1 MAAKYRNKMQ
11 TKQPK
16 VRKIKSKSREDR
28 KKEAVRKEK
37 KKQKIQQSKQVPMLL
52 IEFDKVY
59 HDNLKAW
66 LSNFSE
72 GALTKMV
79 CKEVDFVM
87 LLAKI
92 GPLDKKFIKVI
103 ENWPSELAQK
113 CDADI
118 LPTNK
123 PDKTPEL
130 IWDDKL
136 LREKTWLDLLKFLL
150 QEDYEKMCVS
160 HVERALELLNLG
172 LAKYVHPTIKEKH
185 KIPDGDL
192 HEGIR
197 RKLLLQ
203 KQVAEAKK
211 AEKAKK
217 KKENQAALN
226 EYKGHLD
233 HIITWERDYRNIAYT
248 GLVVSDEPKT
258 IFAPFS
264 LSESELKF
272 LLEKATKKA
281 SGTSL
286 SVMNAAALYLYTGNS
301 YAILNRDLRT
311 IGNEHKLPAYAHFL
325 IHLSNAL
332 GNLNALQGEE
342 RIVHR
347 GTKFFE
353 LNLEVG
359 QKLVFQAPTSAS
371 KSKDVANGFMEWK
384 GLHFAIETLTG
395 KSIES
400 FSCFPEEEE
409 VLLPPNSCFEVKQI
423 TSGQEEI
430 AKVLPGLTEHKRQ
443 RIRTM
448 VVLKQYA

>member
-1 MAAKYRNKMQ
+1 MVAQAGNRVPK
-11 TKQPK
+11 KQK
-16 VRKIKSKSREDR
+16 NFKRKSKEDR
-28 KKEAVRKEK
+28 KKLLVRNK
-37 KKQKIQQSKQVPMLL
+37 KIADKMKQSKQVPMLL
-52 IEFDKVY
+52 IEFDKAY
-59 HDNLKAW
+59 KDNLKTW

-72 GALTKMV
+72 AALAKMV

-92 GPLDKKFIKVI
+92 GPLDEKFIKVI

-113 CDADI
+113 CGADI
-118 LPTNK
+118 LPTNN
-123 PDKTPEL
+123 PDKRHEL

-150 QEDYEKMCVS
+150 QEGENYEKMCVS

-172 LAKYVHPTIKEKH
+172 FAKFVHPTIKQKH

-197 RKLLLQ
+197 HKLQLQ

-211 AEKAKK
+211 TEKAKK

-226 EYKGHLD
+226 EYKKNLD
-233 HIITWERDYRNIAYT
+233 QIITWKRNYRNIAYT
-248 GLVVSDEPKT
+248 GLVVSDKPKT

-281 SGTSL
+281 TETSL
-286 SVMNAAALYLYTGNS
+286 SVMNAAALYLYTGDS
-301 YAILNRDLRT
+301 YAILNSDLRT
-311 IGNEHKLPAYAHFL
+311 KGNEHKLPAYAHFL

-332 GNLNALQGEE
+332 GNLKALQGEE

-359 QKLVFQAPTSAS
+359 QKLCFQAPTSAS
-371 KSKDVANGFMEWK
+371 KSKDVANGFMQSE
-384 GLHFAIETLTG
+384 GLHFVIETLTG

-400 FSCFPEEEE
+400 FSYFPKEEE
-409 VLLPPNSCFEVKQI
+409 VLLPPNSCFEVEQI
-423 TSGQEEI
+423 TSRQEEI
-430 AKVLPGLTEHKRQ
+430 AKVLTGLTEHKRQ